1 MKAFVRD
8 TYGSPDVLELREI
21 AMPVV
26 GDDGVLVRIRASS
39 LNQADLDYLYGRP
52 FLTRMGTG
60 LRKPRNRGLGLDVAG
75 QVEAVGSA
83 VTAFRPGDAVFGDL
97 TQYGYG
103 AFAEFAGAPERAWAH
118 KPAAMTFE
126 EAATL
131 PQAAIMALQ
140 GLHGAG
146 RIKPG
151 HRVLVNGASGNVGPF
166 AVQIAKARGAE
177 VTGVCSA
184 GKMDLVRSIGADH
197 VIDYAREDITRGER
211 RFDWIV
217 DVVGNRSIREW
228 RRALKPGGVYAT
240 AGGPTA
246 RIVEALLLGPL
257 MRLIGNRKMGMLWWK
272 PFKQE
277 DVAILRE
284 LIERGRIKPVIDR
297 TFPLHEVPKALRYLE
312 EGRASGKIV
321 VTG

>member
-8 TYGSPDVLELREI
+8 TYGSPDVLELRDV
-21 AMPVV
+21 ARPVI

-75 QVEAVGSA
+75 QVEAVGSG
-83 VTAFRPGDAVFGDL
+83 VRAFRPGDEVFGDL
-97 TQYGYG
+97 TQFGYG
-103 AFAEFAGAPERAWAH
+103 AFAEYAGAPERAWAH

-126 EAATL
+126 EAATV
-131 PQAAIMALQ
+131 PQAAILALQ
-140 GLHGAG
+140 GVQGRG

-151 HRVLVNGASGNVGPF
+151 DQVLVNGASGNVGPF
-166 AVQIAKARGAE
+166 AVQIAKSFGAE

-184 GKMDLVRSIGADH
+184 GKMDLARSIGADH
-197 VIDYAREDITRGER
+197 VIDYAREDVIRGDHR
-211 RFDWIV
+211 YDCIV
-217 DVVGNRSIREW
+217 DVVGNRSILEW
-228 RRALKPGGVYAT
+228 RRVLKPGGVYAT

-246 RIVEALLLGPL
+246 RIFEALLLGPL
-257 MRLIGNRKMGMLWWK
+257 MRLIGNRKMGLLWWK

-284 LIERGRIKPVIDR
+284 LIETGRIKPVIDR
-297 TFPLHEVPKALRYLE
+297 SFPLHEVPQALRYLQE
-312 EGRASGKIV
+312 KRAVGKIV
-321 VTG
+321 VTV